1 MHRTVS
7 SSGKGSEPR
16 GASQSPRVSW
26 PRFHSSCCD
35 TVFTFTEVPP
45 GGAPWRGPPEG
56 SPGAAGS
63 VAHASLHFLRSHEQS
78 NDELVTEILS
88 DMTKRVPL
96 SVEKEE
102 CTGMPSTLKSIMSS
116 PIWDSLYKS
125 IDGKH
130 VPGVPSPPRPPPQ
143 RRDTGIRRQVEQGG
157 QKRPSGVG
165 G

>member
-1 MHRTVS
+1 MVPLSLHGSPGHGFTVLAVTLCS
-7 SSGKGSEPR
+7 P
-16 GASQSPRVSW
+16 SQRCPL
-26 PRFHSSCCD
+26 
-35 TVFTFTEVPP
+35 EVP
-45 GGAPWRGPPEG
+45 
-56 SPGAAGS
+56 PGAAGS

-88 DMTKRVPL
+88 DMMKRVPL

>member
-1 MHRTVS
+1 M
-7 SSGKGSEPR
+7 
-16 GASQSPRVSW
+16 
-26 PRFHSSCCD
+26 
-35 TVFTFTEVPP
+35 
-45 GGAPWRGPPEG
+45 
-56 SPGAAGS
+56 
-63 VAHASLHFLRSHEQS
+63 
-78 NDELVTEILS
+78 TEILS

-157 QKRPSGVG
+157 RKRLCGVG
-165 G
+165 GRRAGSLPPPRPRLHSLSWEKMRREGNDAAGSSLVLEAGGGGGMASGLKVKT